1 MLLAPVLFC
10 SSAAAGQACC
20 DRVAQLEARMAASEQ
35 LWTARFEELTAE
47 VRVLRAKGAAA
58 ETGAADV
65 GTATMPRQAVGAADA
80 AHESVPAMR
89 GRQLSDATCCRW
101 MQGSTCP
108 ASQSDYRLD
117 KCTSLY
123 EYLEHKTSTHEFED
137 VESCLG
143 TDDST
148 WQWRYDSISAA
159 AVTLSGGGA
168 EVATVRTPLKVS
180 HAAGCTTA
188 PQLTVQ
194 LNTTLAGAV
203 DVVGRLTVGG
213 VDLLASLQTLQALL
227 TNLGTSS
234 LALGLVAF
242 KGKDGKYLSQGWT
255 AGDAPGMATVVADY
269 EAFRLNGGTE
279 GYVCITTSHDSNNFV
294 RKLEMNDGG
303 TVTISTSTSRGC
315 ADAMRWQIFTP
326 ATTSDG

>member
-1 MLLAPVLFC
+1 
-10 SSAAAGQACC
+10 
-20 DRVAQLEARMAASEQ
+20 
-35 LWTARFEELTAE
+35 
-47 VRVLRAKGAAA
+47 
-58 ETGAADV
+58 
-65 GTATMPRQAVGAADA
+65 
-80 AHESVPAMR
+80 
-89 GRQLSDATCCRW
+89 
-101 MQGSTCP
+101 
-108 ASQSDYRLD
+108 
-117 KCTSLY
+117 
-123 EYLEHKTSTHEFED
+123 
-137 VESCLG
+137 
-143 TDDST
+143 
-148 WQWRYDSISAA
+148 
-159 AVTLSGGGA
+159 VTLSGGGA

-234 LALGLVAF
+234 LALGLV
-242 KGKDGKYLSQGWT
+242 GWT

-326 ATTSDG
+326 ATTSDGRDWTTATGDGRRVVVYNPHRGKYMGLVDLNGGGIESTTTYGELQSWSIVPI